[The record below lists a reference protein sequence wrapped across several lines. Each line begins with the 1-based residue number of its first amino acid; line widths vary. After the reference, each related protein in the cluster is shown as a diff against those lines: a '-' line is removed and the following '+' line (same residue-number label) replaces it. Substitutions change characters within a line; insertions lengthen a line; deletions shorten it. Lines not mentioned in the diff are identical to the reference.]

1 MRSCVLLLI
10 VFLLTGCS
18 LVRNTKKAFAEEQ
31 IVTNKKTTLK
41 LDATKESIEGKRLMA
56 QFRDSSGHSY
66 AVEIWPKGSFSFDNE
81 SGFSGEAT
89 KVLISGKQDKLTS
102 RALKLEGKT
111 VTKEFQLLEGQ
122 ATEKLKI
129 LKGEKLIQNSPSWKW
144 MLVLLVVAGAAVYW
158 WRSRL

>member
-1 MRSCVLLLI
+1 M
-10 VFLLTGCS
+10 TGCS

-41 LDATKESIEGKRLMA
+41 LDATKESVEGKRLMA

-89 KVLISGKQDKLTS
+89 KVLISGKQDKLIS
-102 RALKLEGKT
+102 GALKLEGKT
-111 VTKEFQLLEGQ
+111 LTKELRSVEEK
-122 ATEKLKI
+122 ATERLNTQKR
-129 LKGEKLIQNSPSWKW
+129 EKLIQNSPSWKYI
-144 MLVLLVVAGAAVYW
+144 LALFVLTALAFYW
-158 WRSRL
+158 LRRHFFKF